1 MKEYDIKASH
11 PSSRPQ
17 GQNRG
22 SGAAIRTTRVE
33 HQPIA
38 PISEEDETTHSTMV
52 ETQLGEIV
60 IEARLEEVQI
70 EANVSD

>member
-17 GQNRG
+17 SQTRG